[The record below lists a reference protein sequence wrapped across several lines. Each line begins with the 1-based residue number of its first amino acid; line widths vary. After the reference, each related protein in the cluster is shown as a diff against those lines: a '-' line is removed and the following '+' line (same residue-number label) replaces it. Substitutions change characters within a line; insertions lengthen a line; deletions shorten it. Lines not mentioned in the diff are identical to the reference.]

1 MPSDTLTTHIPTAKM
16 DAKTAILS
24 FVDIAKTDVAK
35 AVSLLREG
43 LSNQQPGTGTGS
55 ALSAL
60 SGHFDLHVIPLLA
73 QLLDKYLSSPKCVG
87 EKSVGEE
94 PPTGNPAGSDER
106 TNIVISDDVAFDC
119 FWALVNIGAGDSSVT
134 QLLLKHGVAELA
146 VRAVRECRSQEVVE
160 NAIWVLGNIA
170 GDGQASRETLY
181 NMGASEVL
189 TVRTACELGRLGYF
203 PFGMRFQRATEVA
216 AALAA
221 GSAAGDHSGGGSSSS
236 ESSSD
241 AGGVVSGLNNAVF
254 PSRGPRRKSSLTG
267 DTSSEVIATA
277 ATAVSH
283 GPNVIGGL
291 ASRKNGNHSGSGGG
305 GRLKYTTPLLKIAMW
320 TLSNLCE
327 NDSEGRRCI
336 PNLRNVLAV
345 LSVCLDCPDAEVQ
358 SHACWALSHIAD
370 GPTEH
375 MFDILCSLCASVPPV
390 PISSDSNLSAS
401 LSDTVFD
408 ENVLGSWICL
418 PSVPGKD
425 AAASEAAAALP
436 LATSFSLQDRY
447 GASEVFSRNR
457 ELVQRASSLW
467 NESNAAPSINSF
479 IILPSAACRVVR
491 LLRHDSTRVTKPALR
506 CVGNIVCAE
515 DNDHDFTQ
523 VLVDLGVVS
532 QLNRLM
538 VSSARDILKEACW
551 TMSNVAA
558 GSSVQIQA
566 VLDSG
571 CIPRATHLCTDPSTD
586 PSVRNEACWIILNS
600 ISCGT
605 EQQIDSLVRKGAVRV
620 LCQLLPEPTMSVMA
634 LEGLEKIL
642 NVIETLSKRKTEEH
656 PRMQNHQSSDAR
668 KGGGS
673 GKTESKSSA
682 ASLAAASAAL
692 NANSTLVGTLAT
704 AITNAFANLGNLS
717 LEDQAAMGYVGQEHR
732 GGSKSRGGSASS
744 ALTTATLFEAKCLLE
759 TFRVELSTRGAAN
772 KDSNDSAQK
781 DDHLALGQASQAAF
795 GQATQKIKSALT
807 SQNLSSAL
815 LNAKQ
820 GSPSGDYAMRRV
832 TKLWGDHFVSCQL
845 CHRSWPKNA
854 ATTRFCDECRCNV
867 CSECNCEKFHLSYQ
881 LQLLEEPSSTT
892 TSSTSKAGN
901 NAGSNNSGGS
911 AASSKNSEKAQGA
924 KKRTTTIT
932 QNQPQTATAN
942 LKNPVAAPLESQT
955 LRSADNES
963 SSSSSVIQDTDDWD
977 ESLLISSSQ
986 KSSAPKTVR
995 RAVQAQN
1002 RSSSTVTSG
1011 NGSGTTSTLQ
1021 DPVIAAWLS
1030 QASSFSTVQQQQQ
1043 QHIVRGS
1050 DISELGGFS
1059 NESGWEPIKTK
1070 AQAGRARRRG
1080 DTELVPSTSSTSSI
1094 GPPIQQAPF
1103 QSPQKQFVAS
1113 VIQSPLGK
1121 AAMSA
1126 STVSSPTSSIVQPS
1140 VVSSQN
1146 YTGSKTTTTPPQ
1158 QTTLQFK
1165 TLQQQLSKPTAP
1177 LSIDIASSMN
1187 QHSIT
1192 SKVKPPLV
1200 PVVTSPSQRASTSPT
1215 LSSYIPVGSPS
1226 TQPVTSANGGERSW
1240 KAIVKHGSGSLP
1252 TDTIIRGDTASFP
1265 SLPSKLSGDETA
1277 LDAYSNPQL
1286 PPSLYAENESS
1297 SSQASYFQHQN
1308 ARSQSF
1314 GQADDLSQQQGG
1326 NLSSIAWRG
1335 KIPASVKPAEVPQ
1348 YPGVSSSSLSSLSQ
1362 QQQMLQTLSNTH
1374 FSAGNSGLQ
1383 HPSLQ
1388 PFPTGAGV
1396 VENETLQMQ
1405 LMIQQ
1410 MLATAAS
1417 ASFSAQEAGGL
1428 ASTQESIFSAIFA
1441 NPAVLPSQ
1449 FIDADSN
1456 GGSKFSSA
1464 QSSRGGSI
1472 DEPPMRTHGVN
1483 NNGWPVIPSAT
1494 RHDGGRGHSDS
1505 FLQPLHVDS
1514 FLHASNGISDGIRS
1528 ASESGDLVSGVGSS
1542 VWGEIRSG
1550 DVGVSPSNGSTIE
1563 LSGGGTG
1570 LSIPLLPRLWGS
1582 TSPTSFVDDR
1592 APIFAS
1598 SNAMQQ
1604 QMQINQ
1610 PQLVHMSFASAS
1622 DEENVLKSLALD
1634 L

>member
-1 MPSDTLTTHIPTAKM
+1 MPEITSTYTSGSKM

-24 FVDIAKTDVAK
+24 FVDIAKIDVAK

-55 ALSAL
+55 GLSAL

-73 QLLDKYLSSPKCVG
+73 QLLDKYLSKVNGDKNVG
-87 EKSVGEE
+87 ENSLSSSNEGANV
-94 PPTGNPAGSDER
+94 
-106 TNIVISDDVAFDC
+106 VISDDVAFDC

-189 TVRTACELGRLGYF
+189 SVRTACELGRLGYF
-203 PFGMRFQRATEVA
+203 PFGTRFQRATEVA

-221 GSAAGDHSGGGSSSS
+221 ASISGEQGGGGGSSSS
-236 ESSSD
+236 SSES
-241 AGGVVSGLNNAVF
+241 VTEVSGINNAVF
-254 PSRGPRRKSSLTG
+254 PSRGPRRKSSFSG
-267 DTSSEVIATA
+267 DASLESTATA
-277 ATAVSH
+277 ATAVVSH
-283 GPNVIGGL
+283 GPSVAGGL
-291 ASRKNGNHSGSGGG
+291 ASRKNGNHSSGGGGG

-327 NDSEGRRCI
+327 NDSEGRRSI

-390 PISSDSNLSAS
+390 PISVDANLPAS
-401 LSDTVFD
+401 MSDTFFD
-408 ENVLGSWICL
+408 ENVLGSWVCL
-418 PSVPGKD
+418 PSAPGKD
-425 AAASEAAAALP
+425 AATTEAAAALP
-436 LATSFSLQDRY
+436 LATSTSLQDRY
-447 GASEVFSRNR
+447 SASEVFSKNR
-457 ELVQRASSLW
+457 ELVNRASSLW
-467 NESNAAPSINSF
+467 NESNAGPTNSSL
-479 IILPSAACRVVR
+479 ILLPSAACRVVR

-642 NVIETLSKRKTEEH
+642 NVIETLSKRKNDDH
-656 PRMQNHQSSDAR
+656 PRLQNQSSDAR
-668 KGGGS
+668 KGASSGGS
-673 GKTESKSSA
+673 KTEGKSSL
-682 ASLAAASAAL
+682 STLAASAASL

-717 LEDQAAMGYVGQEHR
+717 VEDQVAMGYVGQEHR
-732 GGSKSRGGSASS
+732 GGSKSRGGVSSS
-744 ALTTATLFEAKCLLE
+744 ALTTANLFEAKCLLE
-759 TFRVELSTRGAAN
+759 TFRVELSSRGAAN
-772 KDSNDSAQK
+772 TQSNDSSQK
-781 DDHLALGQASQAAF
+781 DDLSALGQASQAAF

-854 ATTRFCDECRCNV
+854 ASTRFCDECRCNV

-881 LQLLEEPSSTT
+881 LQLLEEPSTT
-892 TSSTSKAGN
+892 TPSSASKAGN
-901 NAGSNNSGGS
+901 NNGGGSSGGS
-911 AASSKNSEKAQGA
+911 AASSKNSEKAQGV
-924 KKRTTTIT
+924 KKRATQNPPQTTT
-932 QNQPQTATAN
+932 ATN
-942 LKNPVAAPLESQT
+942 LKPAATTTPAESQP
-955 LRSADNES
+955 LRSADSES
-963 SSSSSVIQDTDDWD
+963 SSSSTPVQDTDDWD
-977 ESLLISSSQ
+977 ESLLISSQ
-986 KSSAPKTVR
+986 KSAPKTVR

-1002 RSSSTVTSG
+1002 RSSSSSTSSSAG
-1011 NGSGTTSTLQ
+1011 GIVASQDSTTSTSHSISLS
-1021 DPVIAAWLS
+1021 AA
-1030 QASSFSTVQQQQQ
+1030 QQQNLLLSSDMSEFG
-1043 QHIVRGS
+1043 GS
-1050 DISELGGFS
+1050 S
-1059 NESGWEPIKTK
+1059 NDSGWEPIKTK
-1070 AQAGRARRRG
+1070 AQSGRARRRG
-1080 DTELVPSTSSTSSI
+1080 DTELVPSSSSVSQ
-1094 GPPIQQAPF
+1094 PSLQSPL
-1103 QSPQKQFVAS
+1103 QSPQKQFATAFS
-1113 VIQSPLGK
+1113 QSPQGK
-1121 AAMSA
+1121 TSSTMSTTA
-1126 STVSSPTSSIVQPS
+1126 TSSISLSTAQ
-1140 VVSSQN
+1140 SSGLPQN
-1146 YTGSKTTTTPPQ
+1146 VPGKTTTTPPQ
-1158 QTTLQFK
+1158 QSSMQFK
-1165 TLQQQLSKPTAP
+1165 TLQQQLSKPIAP
-1177 LSIDIASSMN
+1177 LSVDNLPSVN
-1187 QHSIT
+1187 QHPIT
-1192 SKVKPPLV
+1192 SGSGLKVKPPLV
-1200 PVVTSPSQRASTSPT
+1200 PVITSPNQRASTSPT
-1215 LSSYIPVGSPS
+1215 LSSFIPSGSPTTMQS
-1226 TQPVTSANGGERSW
+1226 SSASSGERSW
-1240 KAIVKHGSGSLP
+1240 KAIVKHGSGNISAEAL
-1252 TDTIIRGDTASFP
+1252 IRGDTASFP
-1265 SLPSKLSGDETA
+1265 LLPSKLSVDETG
-1277 LDAYSNPQL
+1277 LDSFSNPQL
-1286 PPSLYAENESS
+1286 PSSLYAENETSS
-1297 SSQASYFQHQN
+1297 SSPSNYFEQMQHQH

-1314 GQADDLSQQQGG
+1314 GQSDDLSQQQGVP
-1326 NLSSIAWRG
+1326 LSSIAWRG
-1335 KIPASVKPAEVPQ
+1335 KIPASVKPAEVSQ

-1362 QQQMLQTLSNTH
+1362 QQQMLQTLSTSH
-1374 FSAGNSGLQ
+1374 FSGNNMMQ

-1388 PFPTGAGV
+1388 PFSTGTGTV
-1396 VENETLQMQ
+1396 VENEALQMQ

-1417 ASFSAQEAGGL
+1417 ASFSAQEVGGL

-1441 NPAVLPSQ
+1441 NPPTLPSQ
-1449 FIDADSN
+1449 FIDADST

-1472 DEPPMRTHGVN
+1472 DEPPMRAHSVN
-1483 NNGWPVIPSAT
+1483 NNGWPVLPTAT
-1494 RHDGGRGHSDS
+1494 RHDVGRGHSDS
-1505 FLQPLHVDS
+1505 FLQPIHVDS
-1514 FLHASNGISDGIRS
+1514 FLHASNGVPDGIRS
-1528 ASESGDLVSGVGSS
+1528 ASESSDLVSGVGSS
-1542 VWGEIRSG
+1542 VWGDIRSG
-1550 DVGVSPSNGSTIE
+1550 DAGVTSSLPSGNGANIDI
-1563 LSGGGTG
+1563 SGGGTG

-1582 TSPTSFVDDR
+1582 TSPTSFDDR

-1598 SNAMQQ
+1598 STVLQQHQQ
-1604 QMQINQ
+1604 QQQQIQ
-1610 PQLVHMSFASAS
+1610 PVQMSFSSAS